1 VIKRLEQWRN
11 SKLETWTLKL
21 LLGAIL
27 LFAGVLLSYF
37 ILSYFFFG
45 ILLVIAGLVLLA
57 TLPEGATDLRPV
69 GVTAVGVFALL
80 GSMGLSLFSLYTIT
94 ALTIGGQPFWGLLFS
109 LFVWYYIPVGVF
121 ALSSLFFS
129 IVILRGV
136 SSKHLRHALM
146 AYWILLLGYSLFR
159 DFTTNAFGALGSVF
173 PMWFFSTTVYPAVCI
188 AYFLTK
194 KPRQY
199 FHLIAGQP
207 VAQASDSK

>member
-1 VIKRLEQWRN
+1 
-11 SKLETWTLKL
+11 LETWTLKL

-27 LFAGVLLSYF
+27 LFVGVLLSYF
-37 ILSYFFFG
+37 VLSYFFFG

-57 TLPEGATDLRPV
+57 ALPEGATDLRKPV
-69 GVTAVGVFALL
+69 GVAIVGVFALL
-80 GSMGLSLFSLYTIT
+80 GSMGLSYFSLFTVT
-94 ALTIGGQPFWGLLFS
+94 ALSIGNQPFLGLLFS
-109 LFVWYYIPVGVF
+109 LFVWYYLPVGVF
-121 ALSSLFFS
+121 ALSSLFLS

-136 SSKHLRHALM
+136 SSKHLWYALM

-173 PMWFFSTTVYPAVCI
+173 PIWFFSTTVYPAVCI

-199 FHLIAGQP
+199 FHLIAEQP
-207 VAQASDSK
+207 VAQASDLK